1 MRNILSFIII
11 LLAIGA
17 AVLYSVNL
25 YSGKK
30 ITDSP
35 FMTIEIQK
43 DKTAPAETAP
53 APQTEAVPAQEQP
66 AAETGQTEDIY
77 SRIDKMEENLNTK
90 LGAIS
95 ESSDK
100 TEILARF
107 DQLSKELEADV
118 TLILSAVNK
127 KEQWYRNEF
136 YQVLAAI
143 AAVFVLMVS
152 VVLMMY
158 ISLKKIMLK
167 TSYAPSRPAAS
178 VTAAS
183 ESSSE
188 GQTDDEN
195 PILTA
200 VGSVSEK
207 LAAKISETQYLFDP
221 EKAVKLTSKQKSE
234 LIEITEEILF
244 LDKAGCKPS
253 PEEYYLLAL
262 ERFSDKSFTEATVL
276 FEHLK
281 QKDETFS
288 QAWYMTGYM
297 EYTSRKYETA
307 YEDLAKACAIDTDN
321 FTYLTAFGNACLKL
335 KKYTEAAE
343 AFHKAS
349 SINGKDPAV
358 WNNLAH
364 SYILSGKAEEAA
376 EAFAKAVELK
386 PDFHEAL
393 HNLGLS
399 LSRLKKYDE
408 AVEAFEKAVAVK
420 PDKHESMYNAACVY
434 ALLGKRDGALSYL
447 KKAVDLSPDYAKKAK
462 QDKDFE
468 SFAGDAEFTKIT
480 G

>member
-35 FMTIEIQK
+35 FTAIEIQK
-43 DKTAPAETAP
+43 DKTAPAESAP
-53 APQTEAVPAQEQP
+53 APMTEAVPAQEQP
-66 AAETGQTEDIY
+66 VQETGQSEDIY

-143 AAVFVLMVS
+143 SAVFVLMVS
-152 VVLMMY
+152 VLLMMY
-158 ISLKKIMLK
+158 ISLKKMILRTPDTAVR
-167 TSYAPSRPAAS
+167 TSVAS
-178 VTAAS
+178 VSSPA
-183 ESSSE
+183 SSSE
-188 GQTDDEN
+188 ETTDEN
-195 PILTA
+195 PILNA
-200 VGSVSEK
+200 VGGVSEK

-234 LIEITEEILF
+234 LVEITEEILF

-262 ERFSDKSFTEATVL
+262 ERFSDKSFTEAAVL

-297 EYTSRKYETA
+297 EYTARKYETA
-307 YEDLAKACAIDTDN
+307 YEDLAKACAIDPDN
-321 FTYLTAFGNACLKL
+321 FTYLSAFGNVCLKL
-335 KKYTEAAE
+335 KKYTEAAD
-343 AFHKAS
+343 AFDKAA
-349 SINGKDPAV
+349 SINQEDPAV

-364 SYILSGKAEEAA
+364 SYILNGKAEEAA
-376 EAFAKAVELK
+376 EAFAKAVALK

-462 QDKDFE
+462 QDKDFA
-468 SFAGDAEFTKIT
+468 SFAGDAEFSKIT